1 MISLATAEAKKNE
14 RNMKKTATV
23 PLSLRRNCNFEL
35 CLVPPSSSAIDT
47 YSHHNSMT
55 EGSDESPQ
63 HLTIFFD
70 GRVSVCDVTE
80 LQAREILSLARREMN
95 ERMTS
100 DTSCSSAPSPA
111 TPSVAQSQL
120 QISPNGICMQRSLQ
134 RFLQK
139 RKNRIQATSP
149 YCKP

>member
-1 MISLATAEAKKNE
+1 
-14 RNMKKTATV
+14 MKKTATA
-23 PLSLRRNCNFEL
+23 PLSMRRNCNFEL

-100 DTSCSSAPSPA
+100 DTSCSSVPSPA
-111 TPSVAQSQL
+111 TPSVVQSQL

>member
-1 MISLATAEAKKNE
+1 MKNI
-14 RNMKKTATV
+14 ATV
-23 PLSLRRNCNFEL
+23 PLSIRRNFNLEL

-47 YSHHNSMT
+47 YSHHDHHQQHNNSMT

-70 GRVSVCDVTE
+70 VKVSVCDVTE

-95 ERMTS
+95 ERMAS
-100 DTSCSSAPSPA
+100 NSSCSTPCSSVPS
-111 TPSVAQSQL
+111 SVLQSQV

-149 YCKP
+149 YYKP

>member
-1 MISLATAEAKKNE
+1 
-14 RNMKKTATV
+14 
-23 PLSLRRNCNFEL
+23 
-35 CLVPPSSSAIDT
+35 
-47 YSHHNSMT
+47 T

-70 GRVSVCDVTE
+70 GKVSVCDVTE

-95 ERMTS
+95 ERMAGNS
-100 DTSCSSAPSPA
+100 SCSTPCSSVPS
-111 TPSVAQSQL
+111 SVLQSQL

-139 RKNRIQATSP
+139 RKNRIQATSH
-149 YCKP
+149 YYKP

>member
-1 MISLATAEAKKNE
+1 MISLATTKAKKNE
-14 RNMKKTATV
+14 RNMKKTAAV
-23 PLSLRRNCNFEL
+23 PLSMRRNGNFEL
-35 CLVPPSSSAIDT
+35 FLVPPSSSAIDT
-47 YSHHNSMT
+47 YSHHHHHNSMT

-100 DTSCSSAPSPA
+100 CSSVPSPA
-111 TPSVAQSQL
+111 TPSVVQSQL